1 MGSFASL
8 LETIAEVDT
17 VPKEAKTPRVTNRD
31 QRERIVCVLAMATN
45 STHVEQEEGA

>member
-31 QRERIVCVLAMATN
+31 QRERIVCVSVIALGRTD
-45 STHVEQEEGA
+45 VDQEEGA